1 MTIIALLAPA
11 LLAAQEGLLT
21 GTSGSVSTRRDA
33 RVGAANARLVA
44 RQRQAV
50 HLLKSARIEAAAL
63 DRPMCALVLWEIAK
77 GYERLNLRE
86 ADALR
91 KEAFSATLAIESGRT
106 VSTGECFVSGACRTK
121 QWLQREI
128 LQSILSRSPVL
139 VEELLPSAESKPQRV
154 VAGALITEYANKR
167 SFAHAEELL
176 ARLVPE
182 EGFPYHAASQLM
194 LALPKE
200 DTGSKLTI
208 FAQAA
213 ENFRQHG
220 GDSIPGSED
229 LATILL
235 SFWRELP
242 PPTVLDAIDALL
254 EQAKTSEESGK
265 MHITLKSGKANV
277 GFTSSYEYRLFQLL
291 PVLEELDNSRAEGLL
306 HDDQENKALLQQFP
320 GGYQS
325 LASIPQAP
333 SKISG
338 ESENNFSLAYQ
349 LGGASPE
356 MIAFQLQ
363 EQLMQQVNCRRERI
377 EKEAV
382 KDPQQGIADALGLPA
397 AYSFSPDDESPRAET
412 LLMISRMAAGENPSA
427 SRRALEELDKTL
439 SDLSLVQQA
448 RLIITMGE
456 MYLQLGDAESARETV
471 NDGLKIAEKLYARDR
486 DGADPNQVIKARW
499 PSAIA
504 WRQLVS
510 LAARISPAFAS
521 KVLAEIPDPEIAT
534 FARVEFANILLGS
547 ILGLPIRA
555 EERH

>member
-1 MTIIALLAPA
+1 
-11 LLAAQEGLLT
+11 
-21 GTSGSVSTRRDA
+21 
-33 RVGAANARLVA
+33 
-44 RQRQAV
+44 
-50 HLLKSARIEAAAL
+50 
-63 DRPMCALVLWEIAK
+63 
-77 GYERLNLRE
+77 
-86 ADALR
+86 
-91 KEAFSATLAIESGRT
+91 
-106 VSTGECFVSGACRTK
+106 
-121 QWLQREI
+121 
-128 LQSILSRSPVL
+128 
-139 VEELLPSAESKPQRV
+139 
-154 VAGALITEYANKR
+154 
-167 SFAHAEELL
+167 
-176 ARLVPE
+176 
-182 EGFPYHAASQLM
+182 
-194 LALPKE
+194 
-200 DTGSKLTI
+200 
-208 FAQAA
+208 
-213 ENFRQHG
+213 
-220 GDSIPGSED
+220 
-229 LATILL
+229 
-235 SFWRELP
+235 
-242 PPTVLDAIDALL
+242 
-254 EQAKTSEESGK
+254 
-265 MHITLKSGKANV
+265 
-277 GFTSSYEYRLFQLL
+277 
-291 PVLEELDNSRAEGLL
+291 LEELDNSRAEGLL